1 MLRDVRTVPAP
12 RAPLPGS
19 FMRRLFVVTPCVS
32 RFGAAL
38 AVGTLWIAAASA
50 EASTNDTVEAQDDIA
65 DDARRDAS
73 APGAADVPT
82 RGVTME
88 LVGSVGVAFFPGP
101 FGAALTFGGPRV
113 GLHVDEW
120 RIVASFYPSLVY
132 YADWSPGPVRPNLGF
147 GPEVSYR
154 HLALYSAFY
163 FVGDKLRPTVGL
175 GWRF

>member
-12 RAPLPGS
+12 PVALPGP
-19 FMRRLFVVTPCVS
+19 FMRRLFVITPCVS

-38 AVGTLWIAAASA
+38 AAGLLWIAAAPA
-50 EASTNDTVEAQDDIA
+50 DGHANDTFEDDDGDA
-65 DDARRDAS
+65 DDAGPGAS
-73 APGAADVPT
+73 MAAAADVPT

-163 FVGDKLRPTVGL
+163 FMGDKLRPTIGL